1 MRRVFGILTA
11 CLLSLFG
18 VASAQAA
25 MSVRVDIPAQRMH
38 VTTSDGEVYNW
49 VISSGRKG
57 FRSPNGVFRPTRL
70 EKNWYS
76 RKYGGAMPYAVFFR
90 GGYAI
95 HGTTAVGAL
104 GRPASH
110 GCIRLHTANARTFF
124 ALVKKH
130 GHGGTRIALHGAA
143 PDGLSQFA
151 KASTAA
157 RAKLAVAK
165 PARPV
170 ASSVR
175 TADTRLAA
183 VPAVATTSK
192 ASIAKPKVAAN
203 KVASTMITATKFS
216 TTQSAGAKF
225 ATATPAKS
233 KLAKS
238 TPAKSKLAKAALA
251 KAKAVAQN
259 RKAPNWSTAREQ
271 ILLRPSL
278 PHGALGFQPDELRR
292 YRETG
297 PRWPSP

>member
-1 MRRVFGILTA
+1 MRRLLGILA
-11 CLLSLFG
+11 LF
-18 VASAQAA
+18 VLPFLAIAPAKAA
-25 MSVRVDIPAQRMH
+25 MSVRIDIAAQRMH

-57 FRSPNGVFRPTRL
+57 FRTPNGVFRPTRL

-95 HGTTAVGAL
+95 HGTNAVGAL

-110 GCIRLHTANARTFF
+110 GCIRLHTANARKFF

-151 KASTAA
+151 KASAPA
-157 RAKLAVAK
+157 RAKLAVAR

-175 TADTRLAA
+175 SASPRLAA
-183 VPAVATTSK
+183 VPVVATGAK
-192 ASIAKPKVAAN
+192 AGLAGPKVASVKA
-203 KVASTMITATKFS
+203 ASGKAASATTFS
-216 TTQSAGAKF
+216 TANSATAKF
-225 ATATPAKS
+225 VTGKPAKA
-233 KLAKS
+233 KLARTAPS
-238 TPAKSKLAKAALA
+238 

-259 RKAPNWSTAREQ
+259 RKAPNWSTARGQ

-278 PHGALGFQPDELRR
+278 PHGALGYQPYELQR

-297 PRWPSP
+297 PRWPAP